1 MTPPQTNKTFFPF
14 VEAGVKLAKSSD
26 AEAILILV
34 EKSTDWARLKKK
46 TSSFTL
52 VIATNDEAIHQSAV
66 DVEIEAI
73 RLEMPEATVQNQLTQ
88 AVLAGVAAE
97 MIKPGSTVVSIYSGF
112 DTEQIDTVSVLKLTE
127 RLGRLTARDLRKLET
142 KVPLDTL
149 KRVVDLAVEIGRDGR
164 EGKSIGTMFVVGDH
178 RTVLDES
185 RPGCFDMVKGYPRKE
200 RSLFDSKTREG
211 IKELAQLD
219 GMFVV
224 SADGTIE
231 GCARIIDTS
240 PVEITM
246 TKGLGS
252 RHFAGAAISKN
263 TKAIAVVVSQSN
275 GTVRIFQNG
284 EVVLR
289 IEPLQRAM
297 KWKELETEPQ
307 DEKKPSDKKTGD
319 KKTGDKKASDK
330 KSSDKKSSEKKSEK
344 RSKKS

>member
-1 MTPPQTNKTFFPF
+1 MTPPLKTMNFFPF

-26 AEAILILV
+26 AEAILILL
-34 EKSTDWARLKKK
+34 ESSTDWAQLKKK
-46 TSSFTL
+46 TSAFTL
-52 VIATNDEAIHQSAV
+52 VIATNDEAIHESAV
-66 DVEIEAI
+66 EAEIQAI

-97 MIKPGSTVVSIYSGF
+97 MMKPGSTVVSIYSGF

-149 KRVVDLAVEIGRDGR
+149 KRVVDLAVEVGRDGR

-178 RTVLDES
+178 RKVLEES

-200 RSLFDSKTREG
+200 RNLFDAKVREG

-219 GMFVV
+219 GMFIV

-297 KWKELETEPQ
+297 KWKGLESDSQ
-307 DEKKPSDKKTGD
+307 SDEKKP
-319 KKTGDKKASDK
+319 A
-330 KSSDKKSSEKKSEK
+330 EKKSEK
-344 RSKKS
+344 RSKKSKSD

>member
-1 MTPPQTNKTFFPF
+1 MTPPLKTMNFFPF

-26 AEAILILV
+26 AEAILILL
-34 EKSTDWARLKKK
+34 ESSTDWAQLKKK
-46 TSSFTL
+46 TSAFTL
-52 VIATNDEAIHQSAV
+52 VIATNDEAIHESAV
-66 DVEIEAI
+66 EAEIQAI

-149 KRVVDLAVEIGRDGR
+149 KRVVDLAVEVGRDGR

-178 RTVLDES
+178 RKVLEES

-200 RSLFDSKTREG
+200 RNLFDAKVREG

-219 GMFVV
+219 GMFIV

-297 KWKELETEPQ
+297 KWKGLESDSQ
-307 DEKKPSDKKTGD
+307 SDEKKP
-319 KKTGDKKASDK
+319 A
-330 KSSDKKSSEKKSEK
+330 EKKSEK
-344 RSKKS
+344 RSKKSKSD